1 MLDGILSELPGKRK
15 AAIFLACMGSDKA
28 SRIMSSLSDEEVE
41 ELTLSLSSLDS
52 VDSNVRT
59 AVIDEFYEMAVANK
73 VVTQGGIDYAR
84 SLLEKAFG
92 ADRTI
97 EILTR
102 LQTNLQDVP
111 FQFLK
116 KADPGQVVTFIQD
129 EHPQTISLILAH
141 RPASTSAMVLS
152 ALSQDVQS
160 DVVMRIATME
170 RTPPEVV
177 REVERVL
184 ERKMAAVFT
193 QGFTFAGG
201 VKDVAEILNN
211 IDRAAEKTIMASL
224 EESDPELADEIARL
238 MFTFD
243 DIVYVDDGG
252 IQKALREVE
261 WSTLFFFIG
270 LFIVVGGLE
279 QVGLLTEIGE
289 WAAEVTGCSAAAS
302 AMLVLWMSAIL
313 SGFIGNIPYTATMLP
328 IVETMSAQLDASAA
342 PNLLWWSLA
351 IGADMG
357 GNLTI
362 VAASANVL
370 VANLATRNGLK
381 ISFLEFFRYGLV
393 TTMITMLIA
402 SAYIWLRYLAF

>member
-1 MLDGILSELPGKRK
+1 
-15 AAIFLACMGSDKA
+15 MGSDKA

-73 VVTQGGIDYAR
+73 IVTQGGIDYAR

-141 RPASTSAMVLS
+141 LPASTSAMVLS

-261 WSTLFFFIG
+261 SKDLALALKGASEDVSEKIFKNMSERAREMIQEEIEFMGPVRLKNVEEAQQKLVSAVRTLEEAGELIIEG
-270 LFIVVGGLE
+270 RGSGGENEIVV
-279 QVGLLTEIGE
+279 
-289 WAAEVTGCSAAAS
+289 
-302 AMLVLWMSAIL
+302 
-313 SGFIGNIPYTATMLP
+313 
-328 IVETMSAQLDASAA
+328 
-342 PNLLWWSLA
+342 
-351 IGADMG
+351 
-357 GNLTI
+357 
-362 VAASANVL
+362 
-370 VANLATRNGLK
+370 
-381 ISFLEFFRYGLV
+381 
-393 TTMITMLIA
+393 
-402 SAYIWLRYLAF
+402 

>member
-1 MLDGILSELPGKRK
+1 VLDGILSELPGKRK

-73 VVTQGGIDYAR
+73 IVTQGGIDYAR

-141 RPASTSAMVLS
+141 LPASTSAMVLS

-261 WSTLFFFIG
+261 SKDLALALKGASEDVSEKIFKNMSERAREMIQEEIEFMGPVRLKNVEEAQQKLVSAVRTLEEAGELIIEG
-270 LFIVVGGLE
+270 RGSGGENEIVV
-279 QVGLLTEIGE
+279 
-289 WAAEVTGCSAAAS
+289 
-302 AMLVLWMSAIL
+302 
-313 SGFIGNIPYTATMLP
+313 
-328 IVETMSAQLDASAA
+328 
-342 PNLLWWSLA
+342 
-351 IGADMG
+351 
-357 GNLTI
+357 
-362 VAASANVL
+362 
-370 VANLATRNGLK
+370 
-381 ISFLEFFRYGLV
+381 
-393 TTMITMLIA
+393 
-402 SAYIWLRYLAF
+402 

>member
-1 MLDGILSELPGKRK
+1 MLDGLLSDLPGKRK

-59 AVIDEFYEMAVANK
+59 AVIDEFYELAVANK
-73 VVTQGGIDYAR
+73 IVTQGGIDYAR

-141 RPASTSAMVLS
+141 LPASTSAMVLS
-152 ALSQDVQS
+152 ALSQEVQS

-224 EESDPELADEIARL
+224 EEADPELADEIARL

-261 WSTLFFFIG
+261 SKDLALALKGASEDVSEKIFMNMSERAREMIQEEIEFMGPVRLKNVEEAQQKVVSAVRALEEAGELIIEG
-270 LFIVVGGLE
+270 RGSGGENEIVV
-279 QVGLLTEIGE
+279 
-289 WAAEVTGCSAAAS
+289 
-302 AMLVLWMSAIL
+302 
-313 SGFIGNIPYTATMLP
+313 
-328 IVETMSAQLDASAA
+328 
-342 PNLLWWSLA
+342 
-351 IGADMG
+351 
-357 GNLTI
+357 
-362 VAASANVL
+362 
-370 VANLATRNGLK
+370 
-381 ISFLEFFRYGLV
+381 
-393 TTMITMLIA
+393 
-402 SAYIWLRYLAF
+402 